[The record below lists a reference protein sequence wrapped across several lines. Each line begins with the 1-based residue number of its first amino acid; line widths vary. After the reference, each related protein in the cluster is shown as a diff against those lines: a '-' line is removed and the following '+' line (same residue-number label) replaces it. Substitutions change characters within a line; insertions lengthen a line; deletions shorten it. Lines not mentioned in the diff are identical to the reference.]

1 MREFYTGDYMI
12 LFMFLNDHLASVVLR
27 DKSIC
32 EKITQEIFT
41 IGQVS
46 NKGGWGG
53 IGNSRNLEE
62 WLIFNL
68 LWRKKRWVFIVDW
81 LWRKNG

>member
-1 MREFYTGDYMI
+1 MQWEFMREFYTGDYMI

-53 IGNSRNLEE
+53 IGNSRHLEE
-62 WLIFNL
+62 
-68 LWRKKRWVFIVDW
+68 
-81 LWRKNG
+81 